1 MMRETTDL
9 ITIDLVAYIKINR
22 QHQYLATRA
31 CWDAG
36 SWNVNKASDSSDHLK
51 KVSKVY
57 GN

>member
-1 MMRETTDL
+1 MGILEGFFIQL
-9 ITIDLVAYIKINR
+9 IYIKINR
-22 QHQYLATRA
+22 QHQYLAIRA

-36 SWNVNKASDSSDHLK
+36 SWNVNKASDSSDRLK